1 MRNQTIPTGTVKM
14 KYIEA
19 FVNANGLRK
28 QIAFFENEK
37 AEARKAG
44 DEGRE
49 FDAMLEVKDLNKE
62 LALAEL
68 NMMYFADILKL
79 REETL

>member
-1 MRNQTIPTGTVKM
+1 MTTVTVKANFTA
-14 KYIEA
+14 A
-19 FVNANGLRK
+19 FVNANDIRK

-37 AEARKAG
+37 VEARKAG

-49 FDAMLEVKDLNKE
+49 FDAMLEVKDLKKE
-62 LALAEL
+62 LALEEL